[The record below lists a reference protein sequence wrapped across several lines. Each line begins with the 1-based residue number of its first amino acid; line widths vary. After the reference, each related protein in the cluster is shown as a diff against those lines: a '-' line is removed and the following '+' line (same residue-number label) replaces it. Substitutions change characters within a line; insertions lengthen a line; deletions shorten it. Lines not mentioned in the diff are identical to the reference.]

1 MVLLVA
7 ARAVNHYVARRARV
21 AASFQ
26 RQTTIEGNTMT
37 RTIQYSYLA
46 LMALWLQ
53 ACATSFTGS
62 AHIEGG
68 RSGCESKCAGDGL
81 TMSGLVYLGEY
92 SSACVCSVATAPAGD
107 QAAAQRSSDDT
118 AGAAAAG
125 AVAGVMMQMAK
136 DAQDQ
141 PPLISFGLQQ

>member
-1 MVLLVA
+1 
-7 ARAVNHYVARRARV
+7 
-21 AASFQ
+21 
-26 RQTTIEGNTMT
+26 MT
-37 RTIQYSYLA
+37 RMIQYSYLT
-46 LMALWLQ
+46 LMALCLQ

-68 RSGCESKCAGDGL
+68 RGGCESRCAGDGL

-92 SSACVCSVATAPAGD
+92 STACVCSVATAPAAD
-107 QAAAQRSSDDT
+107 QAVGRRSSDDT
-118 AGAAAAG
+118 MGAAAAG

-141 PPLISFGLQQ
+141 PSLISFPLQQ